1 MDAGGYLCA
10 AAELPEGASK
20 GFGPRAGQPGFF
32 LLRFEGRA
40 HAYRDAC
47 PHYGDTPLAWRGDAY
62 LNGDG
67 SRIVCAA
74 HGAQFAPDTGL
85 CLLGPCLGQALTR
98 VPLRVAANGDLLLA
112 SEQTDNE
119 LHKNKE
125 TQS

>member
-20 GFGPRAGQPGFF
+20 GFGPRGGRPGFF

-74 HGAQFAPDTGL
+74 HGAQFDIASGACT
-85 CLLGPCLGQALTR
+85 LGPCLGQSLAR
-98 VPLRVAANGDLLLA
+98 IDLVITT
-112 SEQTDNE
+112 EQQIYMRREGERD
-119 LHKNKE
+119 
-125 TQS
+125 TQHDIDS